1 MKSRNW
7 QRKIGARERQS
18 RLGYGLM
25 KRLNGEGTSESWVTL
40 RRRKITRL
48 SN

>member
-25 KRLNGEGTSESWVTL
+25 KRLNGEGISESWATL
-40 RRRKITRL
+40 RRRKTTKL